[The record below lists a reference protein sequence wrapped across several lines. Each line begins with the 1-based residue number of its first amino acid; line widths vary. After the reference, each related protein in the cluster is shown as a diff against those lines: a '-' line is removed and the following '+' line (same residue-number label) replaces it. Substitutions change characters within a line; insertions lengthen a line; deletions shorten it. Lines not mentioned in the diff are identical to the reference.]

1 MALSS
6 KSRPLRSAD
15 RPRGDAVVGPD
26 QILTCPE
33 PSYPVIALQVLA
45 TSGYGIWM
53 LLGMALAL
61 GIYRDGRSEG
71 LLPLTLGAIFAS
83 LGLLMACLRLP
94 WVGEWH
100 GWRPARSSWPT
111 REALLALS
119 TYLPMLAVAGL
130 VRGDNDFWATRL
142 AGAALM
148 LCSLGSLA
156 YTVRSFCSRLS
167 AEAQQHS
174 RRLPASRVVTAWY
187 GGGLWLWLCLI
198 SQDASPHPAG
208 TRPWIMAVLLL
219 ALLLGLLEG
228 MRWQTLQMPVP
239 RLADGRPHS
248 HRPARFVAALFTY
261 AVPSVALLLI
271 DLFDAGTW
279 LVGVA
284 AVSCLVGK
292 TLEQHAY
299 EGALAER
306 LARA

>member
-6 KSRPLRSAD
+6 KPRPFPAAAGTH
-15 RPRGDAVVGPD
+15 GDPVAE
-26 QILTCPE
+26 PE
-33 PSYPVIALQVLA
+33 PTRACPAPRYPVIALQVLA

-71 LLPLTLGAIFAS
+71 LLPLALGAIFAS
-83 LGLLMACLRLP
+83 VGLLMVCLRLP
-94 WVGEWH
+94 WVSEWH
-100 GWRPARSSWPT
+100 GWRPARGSRPT

-130 VRGDNDFWATRL
+130 VRGDNTFWATRL

-156 YTVRSFCSRLS
+156 YTVRSFCSRLGT
-167 AEAQQHS
+167 EAQPHS

-187 GGGLWLWLCLI
+187 GGGLWLWLCLV
-198 SQDASPHPAG
+198 SQDADPHPAG
-208 TRPWIMAVLLL
+208 TRPWIMALLLL

-228 MRWQTLQMPVP
+228 MRWQTFQTPLPHV
-239 RLADGRPHS
+239 ADGYPRS
-248 HRPARFVAALFTY
+248 YRPARFVAALFTY
-261 AVPSVALLLI
+261 ALPSAALLLI

-284 AVSCLVGK
+284 ALSCLVGK

-306 LARA
+306 LTRN